1 MKELGDQRAII
12 NLMHT
17 KPILCD
23 KARFYADPV
32 FIDRLKRISP
42 SLASVGKR
50 MPTQAELEAAAFV
63 RRELSVEIP
72 RLDLELHRATVE
84 RRVRPVQPDEPI
96 DVSKLAMDLTALPP
110 VVSRDPPTLE
120 EVNNLVDAFVAQLQW
135 TDKVE
140 TGVSGVEREDR
151 EASIEQEVR
160 HGATS
165 LTAEKLSPVT
175 EGARVQRTEGIVDR
189 SLVDRDRE
197 ERDV

>member
-23 KARFYADPV
+23 KARFYAEPV

-50 MPTQAELEAAAFV
+50 MPTQAELEEAAFV

-72 RLDLELHRATVE
+72 RLDLELHRAKVE

-96 DVSKLAMDLTALPP
+96 DLSRLAIDLTTLPP
-110 VVSRDPPTLE
+110 VVPRDTPTLE

-135 TDKVE
+135 TDKVDDDI
-140 TGVSGVEREDR
+140 S
-151 EASIEQEVR
+151 
-160 HGATS
+160 
-165 LTAEKLSPVT
+165 EKMSPVSE
-175 EGARVQRTEGIVDR
+175 EGRA
-189 SLVDRDRE
+189 RE
-197 ERDV
+197 ER